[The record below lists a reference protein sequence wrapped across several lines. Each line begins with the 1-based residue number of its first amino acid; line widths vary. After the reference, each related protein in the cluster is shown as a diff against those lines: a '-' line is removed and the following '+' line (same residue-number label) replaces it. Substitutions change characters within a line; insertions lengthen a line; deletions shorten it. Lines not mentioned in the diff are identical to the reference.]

1 MEEQKSTFRWLVL
14 VLLFL
19 NIFFAVLCMQC
30 IPALFTEIVEQIPLT
45 KVQMGTVM
53 GVLTF
58 ASLFFAPIGGAV
70 SDKIG
75 SRWALGASVLII
87 AVAGALRAYVES
99 ANGLIVCMFFIGA
112 GMAVIGP
119 NMPKALGMWFP
130 RKELALANGLCISGM
145 GIGGAVAMATATS
158 FMSPA
163 FGGWRNTLLVIGIA
177 VLGMGILWV
186 FIYRDREKE
195 GAAEVKKQNMKD
207 NFKKVLK
214 VKDLWLL
221 SGFYGLNMVGM
232 MALITFLPVSLEERG
247 VEQAGE
253 LVAIMLGTTVIF
265 NVLGGILSDKL
276 GKRKPFL
283 IISSVI
289 FGLGILTLATL
300 KGIPLVIALVIT
312 GAALGTIA
320 PILMT
325 IPVELEEIGPG
336 LSATAFGLIFM
347 VGNTGG
353 AFGPIL
359 SGKLMDLAN
368 SHWAGFI
375 FMAVALIM
383 AAGFAVPLRE
393 TGKK

>member
-1 MEEQKSTFRWLVL
+1 MEKQQSGFRWLVL
-14 VLLFL
+14 GLLFL
-19 NIFFAVLCMQC
+19 NIFFAVVCMQC

-75 SRWALGASVLII
+75 SRWALGASVLTI
-87 AVAGALRAYVES
+87 ALAGALRAYVGS
-99 ANGLIVCMFFIGA
+99 ANGLILCMFFIGA
-112 GMAVIGP
+112 GMAVLGP
-119 NMPKALGMWFP
+119 NMPKALGMWFSP
-130 RKELALANGLCISGM
+130 KELALANGLCISGM
-145 GIGGAVAMATATS
+145 GIGGAVAMATAAS
-158 FMSPA
+158 LMSPA
-163 FGGWRNTLLVIGIA
+163 FGGWRNTLLVMGIL
-177 VLGMGILWV
+177 VLGMGLLWM
-186 FIYRDREKE
+186 FLYRDREQE
-195 GAAEVKKQNMKD
+195 GAAEAKKQNMKE

-232 MALITFLPVSLEERG
+232 MALITFLPVSFEERG
-247 VEQAGE
+247 LERAGE
-253 LVAIMLGTTVIF
+253 LVSIMLGTTVVF
-265 NVLGGILSDKL
+265 NILGGILSDKV

-283 IISSVI
+283 IISSVV
-289 FGLGILTLATL
+289 FGIGILTLATL
-300 KGIPLVIALVIT
+300 KGLPLILALVIT

-320 PILMT
+320 PVLMT
-325 IPVELEEIGPG
+325 VPVELEEIGPA

-347 VGNTGG
+347 IGNTGG

-359 SGKLMDLAN
+359 SGKLMDLAG

-375 FMAVALIM
+375 FMAVALIV
-383 AAGFAVPLRE
+383 AAGCALPLKE
-393 TGKK
+393 TGKR

>member
-1 MEEQKSTFRWLVL
+1 
-14 VLLFL
+14 
-19 NIFFAVLCMQC
+19 
-30 IPALFTEIVEQIPLT
+30 
-45 KVQMGTVM
+45 
-53 GVLTF
+53 
-58 ASLFFAPIGGAV
+58 
-70 SDKIG
+70 
-75 SRWALGASVLII
+75 
-87 AVAGALRAYVES
+87 
-99 ANGLIVCMFFIGA
+99 
-112 GMAVIGP
+112 
-119 NMPKALGMWFP
+119 
-130 RKELALANGLCISGM
+130 
-145 GIGGAVAMATATS
+145 
-158 FMSPA
+158 
-163 FGGWRNTLLVIGIA
+163 
-177 VLGMGILWV
+177 
-186 FIYRDREKE
+186 
-195 GAAEVKKQNMKD
+195 MKD